1 MDDIWKLAEEIN
13 QIDGLDAS
21 DYLKSLIE
29 KEKSGMITT
38 KEIIELLKKYY
49 GELNA
54 WYICWWK
61 NRSFNK

>member
-54 WYICWWK
+54 
-61 NRSFNK
+61 